1 MEKQLYY
8 NIQCPECHF
17 PLWSWP
23 ERISLAFFLSTINVL
38 GEFGTRQLFLL
49 ASQRPHLERQC
60 SWIVRLD
67 DPDLTGKHCATHSP
81 PASSR
86 PSLLSFQEIP
96 TAWALGCKTKINF
109 AYFDLRFSYNQQGTC
124 LFSSNWAD
132 AHTAPPP
139 TSPSHALGQCR
150 GMFWASS
157 LHGNILCFSVMSV
170 LLAVSLTR
178 SSHPSKPVL

>member
-1 MEKQLYY
+1 MQDGETVILQYSMPRVSLPPVELTRE
-8 NIQCPECHF
+8 NITG
-17 PLWSWP
+17 
-23 ERISLAFFLSTINVL
+23 FFLSTINVL

-124 LFSSNWAD
+124 LFSSN
-132 AHTAPPP
+132 
-139 TSPSHALGQCR
+139 
-150 GMFWASS
+150 
-157 LHGNILCFSVMSV
+157 
-170 LLAVSLTR
+170 
-178 SSHPSKPVL
+178 

>member
-1 MEKQLYY
+1 MPRVSLPPVELTRENITGFFSFYYQRAGWIWDTSAFPSCISKTPFGKTVQLDSQTWWPRPDRKTLCHSLSPCKQ
-8 NIQCPECHF
+8 QTF
-17 PLWSWP
+17 PP
-23 ERISLAFFLSTINVL
+23 
-38 GEFGTRQLFLL
+38 LL
-49 ASQRPHLERQC
+49 
-60 SWIVRLD
+60 
-67 DPDLTGKHCATHSP
+67 
-81 PASSR
+81 
-86 PSLLSFQEIP
+86 QEIP